1 MPGLFIVRRACA
13 FMKDFKR
20 TFCFSYSML
29 ELFIVCYYW
38 IFIVSDN
45 RILVFFIVDKYV
57 VLK

>member
-20 TFCFSYSML
+20 IFCHSYSML
-29 ELFIVCYYW
+29 EPFMVCHYW

-45 RILVFFIVDKYV
+45 RILVLFIVDKYV

>member
-1 MPGLFIVRRACA
+1 MPELFIVCRACA

-20 TFCFSYSML
+20 IFCHSYSML